1 MKKCF
6 LMLLIGLWLLPG
18 WMVQAQPAETPDDWW
33 RDRVFYEI
41 FVRSFYD
48 SDGDGIGDIQGII
61 QKLDYLN
68 DGDPTT
74 TDDLGITGLWLM
86 PVTEALSYHG
96 YDTLDYRRIEQDYG
110 TREDFQQLIEA
121 AHARGI
127 AVIVDL
133 VINHTSDRHPW
144 FAESMANP
152 ESPYADYYLWQ
163 DVNPGGNAWHS
174 LNSHAYYGWFWSGMP
189 DLNYTNPRVTQEMY
203 NIASFWLDEMG
214 VDGFRLDAVKYIIE
228 EDGQQESTHSTFG
241 WLQAFKGHIKSVN
254 PDALIV
260 GEVWSS
266 SLEVARYVPRSLD
279 MGFEFDLATTIID
292 SAKRRSNQGL
302 VAIQQRA
309 LELFPPGQYAT
320 FLTNHDQNRVM
331 TEVRGDLG
339 TAKVAASILLTSPG
353 LPFIYYGEEIG
364 MTGQKPD
371 ERIRTPMQWTGEVD
385 TAGFTSGTPWEILD
399 ASFETANVA
408 AESTD
413 PDSLLNH
420 YRALIAL
427 RSAHPALQAGDMQ
440 LVDSPRQIYSFL
452 RHTDAETLLVV
463 INLNSSEMSDYT
475 LTLDAGPLP
484 SSVEAALVFG
494 EGEISPPTINEA
506 GGFTDYKPLESLSP
520 RSTYVIRLQ

>member
-1 MKKCF
+1 MKK
-6 LMLLIGLWLLPG
+6 LALLLTCLLLFSPI
-18 WMVQAQPAETPDDWW
+18 QAQEEAAPWW

-48 SDGDGIGDIQGII
+48 SDGDGVGDLQGII
-61 QKLDYLN
+61 EKLDYLN
-68 DGDPTT
+68 DGDPA
-74 TDDLGITGLWLM
+74 TDNDLGITGLWLM

-110 TREDFQQLIEA
+110 TREDFRQLVEA

-144 FAESMANP
+144 FAQSLADPN
-152 ESPYADYYLWQ
+152 SPYADYYVWQ
-163 DVNPGGNAWHS
+163 DAHPGGNAWHS

-203 NIASFWLDEMG
+203 DIARFWLEEMG

-228 EDGQQESTHSTFG
+228 EGDQLESTSSTFG
-241 WLQAFKGHIKSVN
+241 WLQAFKGRIKSVN

-279 MGFEFDLATTIID
+279 MGFEFDLAATIID

-309 LELFPPGQYAT
+309 LERFPPGQYAT

-371 ERIRTPMQWTGEVD
+371 ERIRTPMQWNAEPD
-385 TAGFTSGTPWEILD
+385 NAGFTSGTPWQPLD
-399 ASFETANVA
+399 ASYETANVVLQRA
-408 AESTD
+408 D

-420 YRALIAL
+420 YRALIHL
-427 RSAHPALQAGDMQ
+427 RNAHPALQTGTM
-440 LVDSPRQIYSFL
+440 LLIDSPRQIYSFL
-452 RHTDAETLLVV
+452 RQHDDETLLVI
-463 INLNSSEMSDYT
+463 INLNSSEMTDYM
-475 LTLDAGPLP
+475 LTLAEGPLTTPVDAELIFGAGGISTPQITDSGGFADYVPLP
-484 SSVEAALVFG
+484 SL
-494 EGEISPPTINEA
+494 P
-506 GGFTDYKPLESLSP
+506 P
-520 RSTYVIRLQ
+520 RSTTIIRLL